1 MMSCLPVPVCS
12 SEDSGTHAPPP
23 GPASLKGCTPLT
35 LARAGEVVVILGHVG
50 HDAEAVRDTHGD
62 HVIGVQESRD
72 TQLLLSHF
80 KGLGGA
86 DARVGEG
93 LRQGGK
99 HVGWGA
105 GAGVGEGCGVH
116 RSSHKQE
123 EEDEAGSAGAT
134 LHRPSF
140 AQRGE
145 GDEGRG
151 DCYLEKGKVWRSRHK
166 RARGEQGVG
175 RGAARAPVQGSC
187 SGSWST
193 SPSPQLLPC
202 KTPALR
208 YTPSQNTQPR
218 GLPSV
223 WGTHQTVIL
232 EDIVLGK

>member
-1 MMSCLPVPVCS
+1 M
-12 SEDSGTHAPPP
+12 
-23 GPASLKGCTPLT
+23 
-35 LARAGEVVVILGHVG
+35 
-50 HDAEAVRDTHGD
+50 
-62 HVIGVQESRD
+62 
-72 TQLLLSHF
+72 
-80 KGLGGA
+80 
-86 DARVGEG
+86 
-93 LRQGGK
+93 
-99 HVGWGA
+99 
-105 GAGVGEGCGVH
+105 H

-123 EEDEAGSAGAT
+123 EEDEAGSVGAT

-140 AQRGE
+140 AQRDE

-151 DCYLEKGKVWRSRHK
+151 DCDLEKGKVWCSRHK
-166 RARGEQGVG
+166 WARGEQGVG

-187 SGSWST
+187 SGSWSM

-208 YTPSQNTQPR
+208 HTPSQNTQPR